1 MSVHLGALGK
11 GLYVMVMG
19 TVSMGAR
26 AAELFRV
33 GGRPARDI
41 SEIGL
46 PNKPGMYKKAKR

>member
-1 MSVHLGALGK
+1 MGALGK

-41 SEIGL
+41 SAIGL